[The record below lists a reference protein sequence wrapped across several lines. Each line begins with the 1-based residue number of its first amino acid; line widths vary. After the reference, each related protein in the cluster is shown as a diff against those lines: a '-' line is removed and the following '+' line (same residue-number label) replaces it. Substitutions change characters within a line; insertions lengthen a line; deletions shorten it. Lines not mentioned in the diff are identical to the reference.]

1 MVLRPQPSL
10 TKPPRVF
17 LKGSIRK
24 NHFFNITFAEMLPGF
39 SAPAG
44 HVQPE
49 VPWVRADLASGAR
62 LRSPRRADPR
72 LGSARCADLTS
83 ARAPGQ
89 GAAAPLSSAS
99 PDSGLGGW
107 SCQMSPKTTPWEARK
122 QKRLSLTGG
131 TNQGHKRNVSAS
143 CSDITPK
150 PFPF

>member
-10 TKPPRVF
+10 TKQPRAF
-17 LKGSIRK
+17 LKGSVRK
-24 NHFFNITFAEMLPGF
+24 NHFFNVTFAEMLPGF

-49 VPWVRADLASGAR
+49 VPWV
-62 LRSPRRADPR
+62 RADPR